1 MGSEGF
7 IESGF
12 HGDVPGGPVVKNP
25 LSNAGEMGSIYGW
38 GTKIPHGCGA
48 TKSARHNYGA
58 RDHAPQLEKPI
69 RS

>member
-1 MGSEGF
+1 M
-7 IESGF
+7 
-12 HGDVPGGPVVKNP
+12 VKNP